1 MRYSKIHSNRS
12 RGFTL
17 VELMLVMLILA
28 ILAAVVV
35 PRIAGRGEDAKKS
48 AAKADITNI
57 GTALD
62 QFEVD
67 CGRYPS
73 SDEGL
78 QALVVQPGNVG
89 QGAWKGPYVQRGV
102 PKDPWQNPYVY
113 VAPGQHSKDYDLYTT
128 QGGKD
133 STGNEINNW
142 GGSGSP
148 SGSSGS

>member
-1 MRYSKIHSNRS
+1 MPIRTVRIRRN

-35 PRIAGRGEDAKKS
+35 PRIAGHSEDAKKA
-48 AAKADITNI
+48 AAKTDIANI
-57 GTALD
+57 DTSLD

-73 SDEGL
+73 GDEGL
-78 QALVVQPGNVG
+78 QALVTQPSNVQ
-89 QGAWKGPYVQRGV
+89 QGAWKGPYLKRGM
-102 PKDPWQNPYVY
+102 PKDPWGNPYVY
-113 VAPGQHSKDYDLYTT
+113 QSPGQHNKDYDLFTT

-133 STGNEINNW
+133 SSGNEINNW
-142 GGSGSP
+142 GGTTANAQ
-148 SGSSGS
+148 